1 MKGSQKQKSVVVSLT
16 FNDNNYQ
23 FSTEL
28 AKPVETF
35 YNEVCSFLKLDPKQ
49 YTLKYN
55 SKQISSL
62 RSSNLTIS
70 EIIEQ
75 NPNSNFKIIPKKTK
89 TMNVRYQTLE
99 TNESNNLNKINN
111 NFNSTTKNIKNLM
124 TIQEKKN
131 INENYKDNIS
141 AIITNFPS
149 VKEVEKIME
158 DFNINNIHF
167 PNKKGLITNLGNDSL
182 RVDFNNEAYLNE
194 FISFV
199 SFIKY
204 ENPHFKSLKIKKDY
218 TNIKKNRKG
227 ISNMNIPHIMQNNN
241 FNKKYNYNPL
251 SKSAAKPLRSK
262 LKLKIK
268 IDDVIKALKY
278 NEVDKDTYHGLRLKR
293 DDEDEIVTDYYQQQ
307 NFLRNSSP
315 YITEHEKHVLEE
327 KENKKHFLYNKNFVT
342 SVGKYS
348 MKPNY
353 IPNYVGLTP
362 GENPKNHEFREV
374 DKNKWINKKGFNA

>member
-35 YNEVCSFLKLDPKQ
+35 YNEVCSFLKLEPKQ

-62 RSSNLTIS
+62 RSSNQTIS

-75 NPNSNFKIIPKKTK
+75 NPNSKFKIIPKKTK

-111 NFNSTTKNIKNLM
+111 NFNSTTKNIKYLM

-131 INENYKDNIS
+131 FNENYKDNIS

-327 KENKKHFLYNKNFVT
+327 KENKKHFLYNKNFLT

>member
-35 YNEVCSFLKLDPKQ
+35 YNEVCSYLKLDPKQ
-49 YTLKYN
+49 YILKYN
-55 SKQISSL
+55 SKQKSSL
-62 RSSNLTIS
+62 RLSNQTIS

-75 NPNSNFKIIPKKTK
+75 NPNSNFQIIPKKTK

-131 INENYKDNIS
+131 FNENYKDNIS

-327 KENKKHFLYNKNFVT
+327 KENKKHFLYNKNFLT

-374 DKNKWINKKGFNA
+374 DKNKWINKKGFNV

>member
-75 NPNSNFKIIPKKTK
+75 NPNSNFKIIPRKTK

-131 INENYKDNIS
+131 FNENYKDNIS

-327 KENKKHFLYNKNFVT
+327 KENKKHFLYNKNFLT

>member
-35 YNEVCSFLKLDPKQ
+35 YNEVCSFLKLEPKQ

-62 RSSNLTIS
+62 RTSNLTIS

-131 INENYKDNIS
+131 FNENYKDNIS

-327 KENKKHFLYNKNFVT
+327 KENKKHFLYNKNFLT

>member
-62 RSSNLTIS
+62 RTSNLTIS

-111 NFNSTTKNIKNLM
+111 NFNYTTKNIKNLM

-131 INENYKDNIS
+131 FNENYKDNIS

-327 KENKKHFLYNKNFVT
+327 KENKKHFLYNKNFLT